1 MSRSPLDCELFL
13 SSPGT
18 ARPADPREVELSC
31 PLRLSGG
38 QDTYGEAVFD
48 PEGLAS
54 LMEVA
59 DDPEA
64 YGRRLFR
71 LLFPPASRQE
81 RGFRDLQSKARG
93 QKRSLRFRL
102 HLLAN
107 LPAAIHTLEWERLF
121 DPESRQFLACSR
133 ETPFSRYCTV
143 PRDPG
148 EPTQGRARL
157 LCVISAPRDTSEGR
171 LPELAPLQIERLRTS
186 LEALSPWID
195 IEILDSPVTP
205 SRLRDA
211 LGEKPCHALHFF
223 GHGLIHRVPAKERRA
238 DGPIQ
243 RASLVFENDDGT
255 PCFLGEDK
263 LAQLLGDQEELRL
276 VTLVACHGGAPSDHD
291 DNFSGM
297 AGRLV
302 EQGVPAV
309 VGMCRA
315 VTIDSGL
322 LFTEH
327 LYRALALTGR
337 VDVAVN
343 EARQQLYLED
353 SHSTAW
359 SSPRLFMRLDDGRLW
374 LPPHR
379 DRWRLPT
386 AAALATC
393 ALLAALAGGHV
404 ESAEVEMDLHT
415 RGVGFVLDRDH
426 EVIDRLPIEEIATS
440 HLQAIELPR
449 VLGDEIIRS
458 TDIERHN
465 LGLLLLSPGP
475 PGAEARQAGFEPA
488 NQATGRSALNLQGK
502 SLPAGTLV
510 SIQQLDQRD
519 GGDYQLL
526 FRGPDSQFSI
536 DVMGS
541 VRLKLLHRPATMLFT
556 PSSQAILVT
565 GGDNDL
571 VFDLSLSPGDAGN
584 LLDALP
590 IRRLELTSARVV
602 HRLESSSAKEID
614 LVESCQV
621 RFPATG
627 ETYSLLPG
635 ERLRFESSSGSLHD
649 LRISTQGLHF
659 VFRGQIV
666 GLRAEGA
673 HSAGISRDLMPSFL
687 AASLGSRHAPAALAV
702 LLLLA
707 SLAAIAPR
715 LSQPARFRPLLL
727 PGAAGFSSKNVGPNH
742 RR

>member
-386 AAALATC
+386 AAALATL
-393 ALLAALAGGHV
+393 ALLAALAGGRV
-404 ESAEVEMDLHT
+404 DTAEVEMDLHT

-426 EVIDRLPIEEIATS
+426 QVIDRLRLTQLATS
-440 HLQAIELPR
+440 RLEQIVLPR
-449 VLGDEIIRS
+449 SLGTRQIDASEVEGPS
-458 TDIERHN
+458 
-465 LGLLLLSPGP
+465 LGVVVRAELSMGP
-475 PGAEARQAGFEPA
+475 QTAPA
-488 NQATGRSALNLQGK
+488 PPSAVTLQ
-502 SLPAGTLV
+502 SQTFSAGTWVFLEH
-510 SIQQLDQRD
+510 QDDLEYRLTFEGPNGRFWLELDGR
-519 GGDYQLL
+519 
-526 FRGPDSQFSI
+526 
-536 DVMGS
+536 VW
-541 VRLKLLHRPATMLFT
+541 LKLLHESPVELALDAPQTVDL
-556 PSSQAILVT
+556 LV
-565 GGDNDL
+565 GDDVTTFDL
-571 VFDLSLSPGDAGN
+571 VLSTTDGRELIDSIPIRGLDLSTTRLTHRPENSVAQWLSLSKGGS
-584 LLDALP
+584 
-590 IRRLELTSARVV
+590 IV
-602 HRLESSSAKEID
+602 
-614 LVESCQV
+614 
-621 RFPATG
+621 FPATG
-627 ETYSLLPG
+627 ERHVLSGG
-635 ERLRFESSSGSLHD
+635 ERLHFETLEGA
-649 LRISTQGLHF
+649 LRNLRLGADGIRLT
-659 VFRGQIV
+659 FRGRV
-666 GLRAEGA
+666 EELRASGVYA
-673 HSAGISRDLMPSFL
+673 DSTPKNLMPTLISVSLGHQHAGVAIGSSFL
-687 AASLGSRHAPAALAV
+687 AASLFILFPVLAPWL
-702 LLLLA
+702 
-707 SLAAIAPR
+707 P
-715 LSQPARFRPLLL
+715 RFRRRTRRV
-727 PGAAGFSSKNVGPNH
+727 GGSSA
-742 RR
+742 